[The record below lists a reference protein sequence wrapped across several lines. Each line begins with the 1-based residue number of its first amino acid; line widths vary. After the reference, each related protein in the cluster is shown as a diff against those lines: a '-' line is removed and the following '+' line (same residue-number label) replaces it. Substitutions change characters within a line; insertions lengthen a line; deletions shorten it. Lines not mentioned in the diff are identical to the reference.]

1 MTNQNKPI
9 KYDIKQAIGQLS
21 VSGTGW
27 TRELNIIAWNDAAP
41 KLDIRDWSPDH
52 QKMSRGITLTGEEV
66 QNLIQLMAA
75 SDVSSLGL

>member
-1 MTNQNKPI
+1 MGKIKADTLVKIGRIKVMTNQNKPI

-41 KLDIRDWSPDH
+41 KLDI
-52 QKMSRGITLTGEEV
+52 GTGA
-66 QNLIQLMAA
+66 QIIRR
-75 SDVSSLGL
+75 